1 MSRYITVS
9 TDVDIYLDEID
20 TDDLIEELESRN
32 VATQNIGRP
41 VGGNGD
47 GIVDKIYHARRLGQ
61 PYEHLLDQFLYQ
73 VTGRAI

>member
-1 MSRYITVS
+1 MSRYVTVS

-32 VATQNIGRP
+32 VPSRHVPPQF
-41 VGGNGD
+41 GGSGD
-47 GIVDKIYHARRLGQ
+47 GIVDKIYQARRLGQ

-73 VTGRAI
+73 VTGRVI